1 MLKRGE
7 RFTNIAFG
15 DAGTTQRRSVAN
27 AGCAARLDVN
37 LPHQI
42 MRFRDRHDAIA
53 YVERGAFRR
62 FARSSVASHPWG
74 NIVRHSNR
82 ELTEFLRARRASLR
96 PADVGLPETRR
107 GGSLTQEH
115 VAELIGVSRQWYVQ
129 FEAGD
134 VREPTLS
141 LLRRTAEALRL
152 GPDDVE
158 TLRRLASREALPTIA
173 RREPRVVGDA
183 TYRAALVRGPVAII
197 VAGDRYSARLLDG
210 ETCGESVPASGV
222 PLFLMCGRLT
232 RPRSVA
238 ATTLGDAGTPVALIG
253 VMSADERSD
262 RGFDVAV
269 LEAAR
274 AIIAEMTTRAG

>member
-1 MLKRGE
+1 
-7 RFTNIAFG
+7 
-15 DAGTTQRRSVAN
+15 
-27 AGCAARLDVN
+27 
-37 LPHQI
+37 
-42 MRFRDRHDAIA
+42 
-53 YVERGAFRR
+53 
-62 FARSSVASHPWG
+62 
-74 NIVRHSNR
+74 
-82 ELTEFLRARRASLR
+82 
-96 PADVGLPETRR
+96 LPETRR
-107 GGSLTQEH
+107 GGSLTQEQ

-152 GPDDVE
+152 GPEDVE
-158 TLRRLASREALPTIA
+158 TLWRLASREALPAVA

-197 VAGDRYSARLLDG
+197 VAGDRYSTRLLDG
-210 ETCGESVPASGV
+210 ATCGESVPASGV

-253 VMSADERSD
+253 VMSDERSD
-262 RGFDVAV
+262 RDFDVAV

-274 AIIAEMTTRAG
+274 AIIAELTTRAG